1 MRRSGPGGRGVEDR
15 GARDHDACMAAAV
28 TIYTTTVC
36 PFCIRAKSLL
46 RSKGVD
52 FREINVEQRPELREW
67 LIARSKQR
75 TVPQV
80 FVNGAPLGGFTD
92 IAALDQ
98 RGKLDELLA
107 RDPQA
112 SDPQVLD

>member
-1 MRRSGPGGRGVEDR
+1 
-15 GARDHDACMAAAV
+15 MAAAV

-46 RSKGVD
+46 RAKGVP
-52 FREINVEQRPELREW
+52 FREIDVERRPELREW
-67 LIARSKQR
+67 LVARSRQR
-75 TVPQV
+75 TVPQI

-98 RGKLDELLA
+98 KGKLDELLA
-107 RDPQA
+107 REPTA

>member
-1 MRRSGPGGRGVEDR
+1 MLNCAVRVLIMWTMP
-15 GARDHDACMAAAV
+15 AAV
-28 TIYTTTVC
+28 TIYTTNVC
-36 PFCIRAKSLL
+36 PFCVRAKSLL
-46 RSKGVD
+46 KSKGVE
-52 FREINVEQRPELREW
+52 FREINVEHRPEIREW
-67 LIARSKQR
+67 LVARSKQR

-107 RDPQA
+107 RSPDA